1 LKPEPIMH
9 LPKDARLTLFFLTLT
24 VLLHF
29 TPTGFEHRSLGESV
43 RCRGK
48 VVQVDDSQVRTFGVV
63 TAGIQ
68 GVSLELLDGPFSGR
82 VVEAHNELL
91 GKMELDKR
99 FATGDK
105 ALVVLSLEG
114 GEISHAVAQD
124 YYRLGVEGMLFGLFA
139 LLLVIFAGWT
149 GLKALLSFVFSGY
162 VIWKLLVPAFLRGFD
177 PILVGL
183 LLTTLLIGA
192 IIFLVG
198 GLTRRGMAAFLGSL
212 LGVVATCLL
221 ALAFAGPFRL
231 HGAVV
236 PFAETLLFSGYA
248 HLDLT
253 RIFLASIFIACSG
266 AVMDLAMD
274 VATSLEEVVAADPS
288 LGFGGAL
295 ASGLRVGR
303 VVVGTMTTTL
313 LLAYSGG
320 YITLLMVFMA
330 QNIPMESIL
339 NMNLVA
345 AEIMTT
351 LVGSFGLVLV
361 APFTALTGAAL
372 YTRKAAL
379 RSLDAQKR
387 GLATVSESSSAA
399 A

>member
-1 LKPEPIMH
+1 MP
-9 LPKDARLTLFFLTLT
+9 LPKDARLTLFFLALT
-24 VLLHF
+24 VFLHF
-29 TPTGFEHRSLGESV
+29 TPTGFEHRLAGDSI
-43 RCRGK
+43 RCRGE
-48 VVQVDDSQVRTFGVV
+48 VTGVDDSQVKTYGVV
-63 TAGIQ
+63 QAGIQ
-68 GVSLELLDGPFSGR
+68 GLSLRLLDGPYAGQ
-82 VVEAHNELL
+82 VVEAHNEML

-99 FATGDK
+99 FVEGDT

-114 GEISHAVAQD
+114 GKISHAVAQD
-124 YYRLGVEGMLFGLFA
+124 HYRLGVEAILFGLFA
-139 LLLVIFAGWT
+139 LLLAVFAGWT
-149 GLKALLSFVFSGY
+149 GIRALLSFVFSAY
-162 VIWKLLVPAFLRGFD
+162 VIWKLLVPAFLRGHD
-177 PILVGL
+177 PVLAALALV
-183 LLTTLLIGA
+183 TLLMGA

-198 GLTRRGMAAFLGSL
+198 GLNRRGFVAFLGSL
-212 LGVVATCLL
+212 LGIVATCLL

-236 PFAETLLFSGYA
+236 PFSETLLFSGYA

-274 VATSLEEVVAADPS
+274 VATSLEEVVAADPG
-288 LGFGGAL
+288 LGFGRAL

-330 QNIPMESIL
+330 QNIPMRSIL

-361 APFTALTGAAL
+361 APFTALAGAFLFTRQASLPAGAAAK
-372 YTRKAAL
+372 RPGPAA
-379 RSLDAQKR
+379 R
-387 GLATVSESSSAA
+387 GISRGTTK
-399 A
+399 

>member
-1 LKPEPIMH
+1 MH
-9 LPKDARLTLFFLTLT
+9 LPKDARLTFFFLALT

-29 TPTGFEHRSLGESV
+29 TPTGFEHRLPGDSV

-48 VVQVDDSQVRTFGVV
+48 VVRVDDSQVRTFGVV

-68 GVSLELLDGPFSGR
+68 GLALELLDGPFAGR
-82 VVEAHNELL
+82 VVEAHNEML

-99 FATGDK
+99 FAAGDT

-124 YYRLGVEGMLFGLFA
+124 YYRLGVEGALFGLFG
-139 LLLVIFAGWT
+139 LLLVVFAGWT

-162 VIWKLLVPAFLRGFD
+162 VIWKLLVPAFLKGHD
-177 PILVGL
+177 PILVAL
-183 LLTTLLIGA
+183 ALVTLLMGA

-212 LGVVATCLL
+212 LGIVATCLL

-274 VATSLEEVVAADPS
+274 VATSLEEVVAADPQ

-361 APFTALTGAAL
+361 APFTAFTGAVLFTRGAAL
-372 YTRKAAL
+372 PTLEEAKGAREP
-379 RSLDAQKR
+379 
-387 GLATVSESSSAA
+387 VVESV
-399 A
+399 

>member
-1 LKPEPIMH
+1 MP
-9 LPKDARLTLFFLTLT
+9 LPKDARLTLFFLVLT

-29 TPTGFEHRSLGESV
+29 TPTGFEHRLAGDSI
-43 RCRGK
+43 RCRGE
-48 VVQVDDSQVRTFGVV
+48 VTAVDDSQVNTYGVV
-63 TAGIQ
+63 QAGIQ
-68 GVSLELLDGPFSGR
+68 GLSLRLLDGPFAGQ
-82 VVEAHNELL
+82 VVEAHNEML

-99 FATGDK
+99 FVEGDT

-114 GEISHAVAQD
+114 GRISHAVAQD
-124 YYRLGVEGMLFGLFA
+124 HYRLGVEATLFGLFA
-139 LLLVIFAGWT
+139 LLLAVFAGWT
-149 GLKALLSFVFSGY
+149 GIRALLSFVFSAY
-162 VIWKLLVPAFLRGFD
+162 VIWKLLVPAFLRGHD
-177 PILVGL
+177 PVLAALALV
-183 LLTTLLIGA
+183 TLLMGA

-198 GLTRRGMAAFLGSL
+198 GLNRRGFVAFLGSL
-212 LGVVATCLL
+212 LGIVATCLL

-274 VATSLEEVVAADPS
+274 VATSLEEVVAADPG
-288 LGFGGAL
+288 LGFGRTL

-330 QNIPMESIL
+330 QNIPMRSIL

-361 APFTALTGAAL
+361 APFTALAGAFLFTRQASLPAGAA
-372 YTRKAAL
+372 A
-379 RSLDAQKR
+379 KR
-387 GLATVSESSSAA
+387 PDPPARGISRGTTK
-399 A
+399 

>member
-1 LKPEPIMH
+1 MR
-9 LPKDARLTLFFLTLT
+9 LPKDARLTFFFLFLT
-24 VLLHF
+24 VILHF
-29 TPTGFEHRSLGESV
+29 IPTGFEHRSQGESQ
-43 RCRGK
+43 RCRGE
-48 VVQVDDSQVRTFGVV
+48 VVRVDDSMVHTYGIV

-68 GVSLELLDGPFSGR
+68 SLSLKLLDGPFAGR
-82 VVEAHNELL
+82 VVDAHNEML

-99 FATGDK
+99 FAVGDR

-124 YYRLGVEGMLFGLFA
+124 YYRLHVEGLLFGLFA
-139 LLLVIFAGWT
+139 LLLLVFAGWT

-162 VIWKLLVPAFLRGFD
+162 VIWKLLVPAFLHGHE
-177 PILVGL
+177 PILVAL
-183 LLTTLLIGA
+183 VLVTLLMGA

-198 GLTRRGMAAFLGSL
+198 GLTRRGLAAFLGSL
-212 LGVVATCLL
+212 LGIGATGLL

-236 PFAETLLFSGYA
+236 PFAETLLYSGFA

-274 VATSLEEVVAADPS
+274 VATSLEEVLAANPQTS
-288 LGFGGAL
+288 FASAL
-295 ASGLRVGR
+295 AAGLRVGR

-361 APFTALTGAAL
+361 APFTALTGALLFTRRLPAL
-372 YTRKAAL
+372 AL
-379 RSLDAQKR
+379 RAKPARALQEQA
-387 GLATVSESSSAA
+387 
-399 A
+399 

>member
-1 LKPEPIMH
+1 MH
-9 LPKDARLTLFFLTLT
+9 LPKDARLTLFFLLLTL
-24 VLLHF
+24 VLHYI
-29 TPTGFEHRSLGESV
+29 PTGFEQRLAGDSV
-43 RCRGK
+43 RCLGE
-48 VVQVDDSQVRTFGVV
+48 VISVDDSQVRSFSVV

-68 GVSLELLDGPFSGR
+68 SLSLKLLDGPFVGR
-82 VVEAHNELL
+82 TVDAHNEML

-99 FATGDK
+99 FTPGDH
-105 ALVVLSLEG
+105 ALVVLSLEA

-124 YYRLGVEGMLFGLFA
+124 YYRLGVEAVLFGLFA
-139 LLLVIFAGWT
+139 LLLVVFAGWT

-162 VIWKLLVPAFLRGFD
+162 VIWKLLVPAFLRGYD
-177 PILVGL
+177 PILVAL
-183 LLTTLLIGA
+183 ALVTLLMGA

-198 GLTRRGMAAFLGSL
+198 GLTRRGLAAFLGSL
-212 LGVVATCLL
+212 LGIVATCLL

-274 VATSLEEVVAADPS
+274 VATSLEEVLAANPET
-288 LGFGGAL
+288 GFGRAL

-330 QNIPMESIL
+330 QNIPMASIL

-361 APFTALTGAAL
+361 APFTALSGAFLFTSRTTFPSLAAVRVPGEPPL
-372 YTRKAAL
+372 AKKA
-379 RSLDAQKR
+379 
-387 GLATVSESSSAA
+387 
-399 A
+399 

>member
-1 LKPEPIMH
+1 MH
-9 LPKDARLTLFFLTLT
+9 LPKDARLTLFFLLLTL
-24 VLLHF
+24 VLHYI
-29 TPTGFEHRSLGESV
+29 PTGFEQRLAGDSV
-43 RCRGK
+43 RCLGE
-48 VVQVDDSQVRTFGVV
+48 VISVDDSQVRSFSVV

-68 GVSLELLDGPFSGR
+68 SLSLKLLDGPFVGR
-82 VVEAHNELL
+82 TVDAHNEML

-99 FATGDK
+99 FTPGDH
-105 ALVVLSLEG
+105 ALVVLSLEA

-124 YYRLGVEGMLFGLFA
+124 YYRLGVEAVLFGLFA
-139 LLLVIFAGWT
+139 LLLVVFAGWT

-162 VIWKLLVPAFLRGFD
+162 VIWKLLVPAFLRGYD
-177 PILVGL
+177 PILVAL
-183 LLTTLLIGA
+183 ALVTLLMGA

-198 GLTRRGMAAFLGSL
+198 GLTRRGLAAFLGSL
-212 LGVVATCLL
+212 LGIVATCLL

-274 VATSLEEVVAADPS
+274 VATSLEEVLAANPET
-288 LGFGGAL
+288 GFGRAL

-330 QNIPMESIL
+330 QNIPMASIL

-361 APFTALTGAAL
+361 APFTALSGAFLFTSRTTFPSLAAVRVPGEPSL
-372 YTRKAAL
+372 AKKA
-379 RSLDAQKR
+379 
-387 GLATVSESSSAA
+387 
-399 A
+399 

>member
-1 LKPEPIMH
+1 MH
-9 LPKDARLTLFFLTLT
+9 LPKDARLTFFFFALT

-29 TPTGFEHRSLGESV
+29 TPTGFEHRQAGDSV
-43 RCRGK
+43 RCRGE

-68 GVSLELLDGPFSGR
+68 GLALTLLDGPFAGR
-82 VVEAHNELL
+82 TVEAHNEML
-91 GKMELDKR
+91 GKMDLDKR
-99 FATGDK
+99 FAVGDR

-114 GEISHAVAQD
+114 GDISHAVAQD
-124 YYRLGVEGMLFGLFA
+124 YHRLGVEAALFGLFA
-139 LLLVIFAGWT
+139 LLLVVFAGWT

-162 VIWKLLVPAFLRGFD
+162 VIWKLMVPAFLRGLD
-177 PILVGL
+177 PILVAL
-183 LLTTLLIGA
+183 ALVTLLMGA

-198 GLTRRGMAAFLGSL
+198 GLSRRGMAAFLGSL
-212 LGVVATCLL
+212 LGIVATCLL
-221 ALAFAGPFRL
+221 ALVFAGPFRL

-274 VATSLEEVVAADPS
+274 VATSLEEVVAADPD

-330 QNIPMESIL
+330 QNIPMQSIL

-361 APFTALTGAAL
+361 APFTALTGAL
-372 YTRKAAL
+372 LFTRRNRL
-379 RSLDAQKR
+379 PVAQGR
-387 GLATVSESSSAA
+387 PSPAGLAEEA
-399 A
+399 

>member
-1 LKPEPIMH
+1 MP
-9 LPKDARLTLFFLTLT
+9 LPKDVRLTLFFLALT
-24 VLLHF
+24 VFLHF
-29 TPTGFEHRSLGESV
+29 TPTGFGHRLAGDAI
-43 RCRGK
+43 RCRGA
-48 VVQVDDSQVRTFGVV
+48 VTGVDDSQVKTYGVV
-63 TAGIQ
+63 QAGIQ
-68 GVSLELLDGPFSGR
+68 GLSLRLLDGPFAGQ
-82 VVEAHNELL
+82 VVEAHNEML

-99 FATGDK
+99 FVEGDT

-114 GEISHAVAQD
+114 GKISHAVAQD
-124 YYRLGVEGMLFGLFA
+124 HYRLGVEAILFGLFA
-139 LLLVIFAGWT
+139 LLLAVFAGWT
-149 GLKALLSFVFSGY
+149 GIRALLSFVFSAY
-162 VIWKLLVPAFLRGFD
+162 VIWKLLVPAFLRGHD
-177 PILVGL
+177 PILAALALV
-183 LLTTLLIGA
+183 TLLMGA

-198 GLTRRGMAAFLGSL
+198 GLNRRGFVAFLGSL
-212 LGVVATCLL
+212 LGIVATCLL

-274 VATSLEEVVAADPS
+274 VATSLEEVVGADTG
-288 LGFGGAL
+288 LGFGRAL

-330 QNIPMESIL
+330 QNIPMQSIL

-361 APFTALTGAAL
+361 APFTALAGAFLFTRQPALSGGAA
-372 YTRKAAL
+372 A
-379 RSLDAQKR
+379 KR
-387 GLATVSESSSAA
+387 ADPSARGISWDTTK
-399 A
+399 

>member
-1 LKPEPIMH
+1 MP
-9 LPKDARLTLFFLTLT
+9 LPKDVRLTLFFLALT
-24 VLLHF
+24 VFLHF
-29 TPTGFEHRSLGESV
+29 TPTGFGHRLAGDAI
-43 RCRGK
+43 RCRGA
-48 VVQVDDSQVRTFGVV
+48 VTGVDDSQVKTYGVV
-63 TAGIQ
+63 QAGIQ
-68 GVSLELLDGPFSGR
+68 GLSLRLLDGPFAGQ
-82 VVEAHNELL
+82 VVEAHNEML

-99 FATGDK
+99 FVEGDT

-114 GEISHAVAQD
+114 GKISHAVAQD
-124 YYRLGVEGMLFGLFA
+124 HYRLGVEAILFGLFA
-139 LLLVIFAGWT
+139 LLLAVFAGWT
-149 GLKALLSFVFSGY
+149 GIRALLSFVFSAY
-162 VIWKLLVPAFLRGFD
+162 VIWKLLVPAFLRGHD
-177 PILVGL
+177 PILAALALV
-183 LLTTLLIGA
+183 TLLMGA

-198 GLTRRGMAAFLGSL
+198 GLNRRGFVAFLGSL
-212 LGVVATCLL
+212 LGIVATCLL
-221 ALAFAGPFRL
+221 ALAFAAPFRL

-274 VATSLEEVVAADPS
+274 VATSLEEVVAADPG
-288 LGFGGAL
+288 LGFGRAL

-320 YITLLMVFMA
+320 YVTLLMVFMA
-330 QNIPMESIL
+330 QNIPMQSIL

-361 APFTALTGAAL
+361 APFTALAGAFLFTRQPALSDGAA
-372 YTRKAAL
+372 A
-379 RSLDAQKR
+379 KR
-387 GLATVSESSSAA
+387 PDPSARGGSWETTK
-399 A
+399 

>member
-1 LKPEPIMH
+1 MH
-9 LPKDARLTLFFLTLT
+9 LPKDARLTLFFVLLTLT
-24 VLLHF
+24 LHF
-29 TPTGFEHRSLGESV
+29 IPTGFEQRLAGDSV
-43 RCRGK
+43 RCRGE
-48 VVQVDDSQVRTFGVV
+48 VTEVDDSEVRTFGIV

-68 GVSLELLDGPFSGR
+68 SLSLKLLDGPFAGR
-82 VVEAHNELL
+82 TVDAHNEML

-99 FATGDK
+99 FAEGDH
-105 ALVVLSLEG
+105 ALVVLSLEAG
-114 GEISHAVAQD
+114 DISHAVAQD
-124 YYRLGVEGMLFGLFA
+124 YYRLGVEGVLFGLFA
-139 LLLVIFAGWT
+139 LLLVVFAGWT

-162 VIWKLLVPAFLRGFD
+162 VIWKLLVPAFLSGYD
-177 PILVGL
+177 PILVAL
-183 LLTTLLIGA
+183 ALVTLLMAA

-198 GLTRRGMAAFLGSL
+198 GLTRRGLAAFLGSL
-212 LGVVATCLL
+212 LGIVSTCLL

-236 PFAETLLFSGYA
+236 PFAETLLYSGYA

-274 VATSLEEVVAADPS
+274 VATSLDEVVAANPE
-288 LGFGGAL
+288 LGLAGAL

-320 YITLLMVFMA
+320 FITLLMVFMA
-330 QNIPMESIL
+330 QNIPMASIL

-361 APFTALTGAAL
+361 APFTALTGAL
-372 YTRKAAL
+372 LFTRRTPL
-379 RSLDAQKR
+379 SFLSPRL
-387 GLATVSESSSAA
+387 SSVPGDSAVERA
-399 A
+399 

>member
-1 LKPEPIMH
+1 MP
-9 LPKDARLTLFFLTLT
+9 LPKDARLTLFFLVLT

-29 TPTGFEHRSLGESV
+29 TPTGFEHRLAGDSI
-43 RCRGK
+43 RCRGE
-48 VVQVDDSQVRTFGVV
+48 VTAVDDSQVNTYGVV
-63 TAGIQ
+63 QAGIQ
-68 GVSLELLDGPFSGR
+68 GLSLRLLDGPFAGQ
-82 VVEAHNELL
+82 VVEAHNEML

-99 FATGDK
+99 FVEGDT

-114 GEISHAVAQD
+114 GRISHAVAQD
-124 YYRLGVEGMLFGLFA
+124 HHRLGVEATLFGLFA
-139 LLLVIFAGWT
+139 LLLAVFAGWT
-149 GLKALLSFVFSGY
+149 GIRALLSFVFSAY
-162 VIWKLLVPAFLRGFD
+162 VIWKLLVPAFLRGHD
-177 PILVGL
+177 PVLAALALV
-183 LLTTLLIGA
+183 TLLMGA

-198 GLTRRGMAAFLGSL
+198 GLNRRGFVAFLGSL
-212 LGVVATCLL
+212 LGIVATCLL

-274 VATSLEEVVAADPS
+274 VATSLEEVVAADPG
-288 LGFGGAL
+288 LGFGRTL

-330 QNIPMESIL
+330 QNIPMQSIL

-361 APFTALTGAAL
+361 APFTALAGAFLFTRQAALSDGAA
-372 YTRKAAL
+372 A
-379 RSLDAQKR
+379 KR
-387 GLATVSESSSAA
+387 PDPPARGISWDTTK
-399 A
+399 